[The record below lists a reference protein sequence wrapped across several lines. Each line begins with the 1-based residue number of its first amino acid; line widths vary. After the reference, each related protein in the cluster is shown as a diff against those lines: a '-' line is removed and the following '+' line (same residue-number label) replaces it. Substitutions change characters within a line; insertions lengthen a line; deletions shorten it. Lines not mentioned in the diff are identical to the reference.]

1 MFENRFVHAV
11 SRMVKK
17 RLDFDLD
24 TSFKVTERPRML
36 ENVLSTRYYFIFKLT
51 QNEPHD
57 PKGRE
62 NIQSGP
68 EVTKHFFM
76 LNSIEHEIF
85 PAHKC

>member
-1 MFENRFVHAV
+1 MFENRSVHAV
-11 SRMVKK
+11 SRMVKN
-17 RLDFDLD
+17 RLDFDLYP
-24 TSFKVTERPRML
+24 SFKVTERLRML
-36 ENVLSTRYYFIFKLT
+36 QNLLSSRYYFIFKLT
-51 QNEPHD
+51 QNESHD

-68 EVTKHFFM
+68 EVIKLFFM